1 MIANVYD
8 KNTKEFLYEIEV
20 EKSPLE
26 KDVILMPPNAT
37 LLPIKETKE
46 NYTQIFNGL
55 EWEYVEDYRGKTI
68 WKSHYESMIVE
79 KLGAIPNGWS
89 LEQPE
94 LTEKEKAK
102 IRQENFEANFFEIPA
117 IEGIFKGGYY
127 RKQPK
132 GYQSAVESINTC
144 FNAVTVMGLLPAEY
158 LIFYTK
164 PDFTD
169 ETQCTE
175 EWLVAN
181 QFKNNTM
188 TAQEFGQF
196 YVAFMTAWNTQE
208 HQ

>member
-1 MIANVYD
+1 MQNFYNAFIEDDILTGIGENT
-8 KNTKEFLYEIEV
+8 TKENALNIPVTEEVYILAVEKGVNYFCFLNGEIILNPNYEIE
-20 EKSPLE
+20 KARLRQ
-26 KDVILMPPNAT
+26 
-37 LLPIKETKE
+37 KEFE
-46 NYTQIFNGL
+46 N
-55 EWEYVEDYRGKTI
+55 
-68 WKSHYESMIVE
+68 
-79 KLGAIPNGWS
+79 
-89 LEQPE
+89 
-94 LTEKEKAK
+94 
-102 IRQENFEANFFEIPA
+102 NFFEIPA

-132 GYQSAVESINTC
+132 GYQSAVESVNTC
-144 FNAVTVMGLLPAEY
+144 FNAVTVLGLLPADY

-181 QFKNNTM
+181 QFKNETM